1 VKDAQK
7 KTHILNLYLDDSG
20 TRHPSKKPGK
30 KAAHGFDWF
39 ALGGVIVRDE
49 DEDEAR
55 CLHAAFVEKWNVVA
69 PLHSSEIRS
78 RNEGFFWL
86 RDKNKDEQAAFYED
100 LYCLMRDAPVT
111 GIACVIDRP
120 GYNVRYA
127 EKYTKN
133 RWMLCKTAF
142 SVIVERAAKFAI
154 SQGYRLR
161 VLPEKC
167 NKAEDA
173 ALTAYYRELRTEG
186 LPFDSQKSRKYAPLA
201 KDQFAAT
208 LYDLRFKA
216 KSSPMAQFADL
227 YLWPVC
233 MGGYHLGN
241 RPYRRLLED
250 GKLIECLLPEADH
263 ATLGSKYSC
272 FEGVVRKE

>member
-1 VKDAQK
+1 M
-7 KTHILNLYLDDSG
+7 
-20 TRHPSKKPGK
+20 P
-30 KAAHGFDWF
+30 AHGCDWF
-39 ALGGVIVRDE
+39 ALGGVLVRDE
-49 DEDEAR
+49 DEVEAR
-55 CLHAAFVEKWNVVA
+55 RLHAAFVGKWGVTA

-78 RNEGFFWL
+78 QNESFFWL
-86 RDKNKDEQAAFYED
+86 RYKSKDEQAAFYED
-100 LYCLMRDAPVT
+100 LYSLMRDAPVT

-120 GYNVRYA
+120 GYNARYA
-127 EKYTKN
+127 KKYIEN

-154 SQGYRLR
+154 SQGYRLC

-167 NKAEDA
+167 NKPEDA
-173 ALTAYYRELRTEG
+173 ALTTYFRELRTEG
-186 LPFDSQKSRKYAPLA
+186 LPFDAKNSGKYTPLT

-233 MGGYHLGN
+233 IGGYHAGN
-241 RPYRRLLED
+241 RPYRRLQED

-272 FEGVVRKE
+272 FEGVVQKEETPPRGAGLGDRSGDLVS